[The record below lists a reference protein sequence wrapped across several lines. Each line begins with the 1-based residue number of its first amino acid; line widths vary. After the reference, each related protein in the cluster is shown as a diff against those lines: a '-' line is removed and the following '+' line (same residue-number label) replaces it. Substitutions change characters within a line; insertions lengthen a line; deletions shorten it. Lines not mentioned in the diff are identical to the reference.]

1 MISNPGV
8 VVDTTK
14 SFTVGA
20 WLTPT
25 APANGLF
32 QTAVSER
39 GQLNSGFFLQLDPQ
53 MHWTFAMV
61 PTNAA
66 GGARATSAGTA
77 ALGQPVYVSGVWDAV
92 NHELRLYVNGS
103 LAANQGYLPPANP
116 TADKG
121 LTLGSAWYN
130 GAVVDRWNGQIA
142 NPVVVEAPLT
152 ATQIG
157 QLQTGGFFPGLD

>member
-1 MISNPGV
+1 MISSPGV

-25 APANGLF
+25 ASVSGAY

-39 GQLNSGFFLQLDPQ
+39 GQTNSGFFLQLDPQ
-53 MHWTFAMV
+53 MHWTFAMM
-61 PTNAA
+61 PTNQG
-66 GGARATSAGTA
+66 GGARATAASTA
-77 ALGQPVYVSGVWDAV
+77 AIGQPVYVSGVWDAV

-103 LAANQGYLPPANP
+103 LTATQGYWPPANP
-116 TADKG
+116 TADQG
-121 LTLGSAWYN
+121 LTLGSAWWS

-142 NPVVVEAPLT
+142 NPVVVQAPLT
-152 ATQIG
+152 STQIF